1 MSRPDTFLAGV
12 SMSPTHRCVPD
23 LARSAID
30 TAVTRTYVEHGGS
43 LTNAQLYE
51 AVAKDL
57 GVQMELVAG
66 ASEGRSYNAN
76 ARAARWSQQTLKTQG
91 LIERVDRGRWRIT
104 AEGKNKLR
112 RPVRGLHLVAFSTGL
127 GVAVW
132 GECRD
137 VVDCLDEDITLCVT
151 SSPYPIA
158 QGRAYGRI
166 EAHHYV
172 DWLCGV
178 LEGVVARGAERLR
191 QASGFTMTP
200 DFRATFDSPAC

>member
-1 MSRPDTFLAGV
+1 MPRPDTFLAGV

-30 TAVTRTYVEHGGS
+30 TAVTRTYAEHGGS

-51 AVAKDL
+51 AVADDL

-132 GECRD
+132 GDCRD
-137 VVDCLDEDITLCVT
+137 IGNCQATCRFRSFSELIRSGWSGSFV
-151 SSPYPIA
+151 P
-158 QGRAYGRI
+158 
-166 EAHHYV
+166 
-172 DWLCGV
+172 
-178 LEGVVARGAERLR
+178 GVVSGLR
-191 QASGFTMTP
+191 NTMSAGVQSRVGPLQRSGWRVLAS
-200 DFRATFDSPAC
+200 A